1 MSELRAARIGRRH
14 RWYLPFKS
22 FIAWMIALILFVI
35 TVPLMAALGAIVR
48 LTSPGPAFYSQPRV
62 GPNGWMFLMH
72 KLRSMRHN
80 CEAETGP
87 RMVGAERCAG
97 DTIRA
102 SSAQD
107 ASG

>member
-1 MSELRAARIGRRH
+1 
-14 RWYLPFKS
+14 
-22 FIAWMIALILFVI
+22 
-35 TVPLMAALGAIVR
+35 
-48 LTSPGPAFYSQPRV
+48 
-62 GPNGWMFLMH
+62 MFLMH